1 MIKQTKVE
9 NGWLRGIPAADPRV
23 MVYRGVPFAAPPVGE
38 NRWRAPQPAKD
49 WDGVLDCARFA
60 PISMQAKPGLQHNIY
75 EREWNPD
82 PDIDMSED
90 CLYLNIWTPAKTPD
104 ENLPVFVWYFGG
116 GLQEGNTTEM
126 EFNGE
131 FLARHGVVVVSVN
144 YRLNVFGFLAHP
156 EITKEAP
163 DFPCNF
169 GNLDQRAGLL
179 WVRRNISAFGGDPE
193 NITIGGQSAG
203 GGSVQTQLCS
213 PLNKGLFKRAV
224 IMSGTFLGSYGRMI
238 PGDSLP
244 LAEAERRGVSF
255 FDFLGVKS
263 LEEARAIPAQELMDR
278 YLAWRDS
285 IPMRPGEPIK
295 MVFETTI
302 DGNFCPGSVA
312 QKMRAGDYIQVP
324 LMIGNTRDE
333 FVARVEARTDEE
345 FKAIADKYFGDK
357 AGEWLKLIDAP
368 FIEEKCYKSSFSP
381 VEAGARAILDAAN
394 DRASLAAADSS
405 AKVPV
410 KNYYYQFDA
419 DIPGWD
425 DPGAFHSV
433 DLWFFFG
440 SLAACWRPFTGKHFD
455 LAEQMVSYWA
465 NFFKDGD
472 PNGCDRGGREL
483 PVWESYNESRAPMTF
498 IHKAKMGGPEDE
510 SPMTRF
516 IVKTLG

>member
-1 MIKQTKVE
+1 MIKETRVE
-9 NGWLRGIPAADPRV
+9 NGLLRGIPGADPRV

-49 WDGVLDCARFA
+49 WEGVRDCARFA
-60 PISMQAKPGLQHNIY
+60 PISMQVKPGSQRNIY

-82 PDIDMSED
+82 QEIEMDED
-90 CLYLNIWTPAKTPD
+90 CLYLNVWTPAKTAD
-104 ENLPVFVWYFGG
+104 EKLPVFVWFFGG

-131 FLARHGVVVVSVN
+131 FIARHGIVVVSVN

-169 GNLDQRAGLL
+169 GNLDQRYGLL
-179 WVRRNISAFGGDPE
+179 WVQRNIRAFGGDPD
-193 NITIGGQSAG
+193 NVTIGGQSAG

-213 PLNKGLFKRAV
+213 PLNEGLFKKAI
-224 IMSGTFLGSYGRMI
+224 IMSATFLGSYGGHV

-244 LAEAERRGVSF
+244 LEVAEARGKEF
-255 FDFLGVKS
+255 FDYLGVKS
-263 LEEARAIPAQELMDR
+263 LAEARAIPGPELNAR
-278 YLAWRDS
+278 YIEWKEAHNVTPTAPTTL
-285 IPMRPGEPIK
+285 I
-295 MVFETTI
+295 FETTV

-312 QKMRAGDYIQVP
+312 EKMRRGEYMQVP
-324 LMIGNTRDE
+324 LIVGNTRDE
-333 FVARVEARTDEE
+333 FIARVAARTDEE
-345 FKAIADKYFGDK
+345 FEAAGKQFFGDK
-357 AGEWLKLIDAP
+357 AGEWLRLIDSP
-368 FIEEKCYKSSFSP
+368 YWEEKRYKSGFNP

-394 DRASLAAADSS
+394 KRNSAAGIKPEDA
-405 AKVPV
+405 V

-455 LAEQMVSYWA
+455 LAEQMCSYWC
-465 NFFKDGD
+465 NFFKTGD
-472 PNGCDRGGREL
+472 PNGSDRCGRVL
-483 PVWESYNESRAPMTF
+483 PEWISYNESRAPMTF
-498 IHKAKMGGPEDE
+498 IQKAKMGGPEDE
-510 SPMTRF
+510 SEMTKF
-516 IVKTLG
+516 IVRTL

>member
-1 MIKQTKVE
+1 MIKETKVE
-9 NGWLRGIPAADPRV
+9 NGWLKGIPGADPRV

-49 WDGVLDCARFA
+49 WDGVRDCARFA
-60 PISMQAKPGLQHNIY
+60 PISMQVKPGSQHNIY

-82 PDIDMSED
+82 MEIEMDED
-90 CLYLNIWTPAKTPD
+90 CLYLNVWTPAKTPD
-104 ENLPVFVWYFGG
+104 EKLPVFVWFFGG

-131 FLARHGVVVVSVN
+131 FIARHGIVVVTVN

-169 GNLDQRAGLL
+169 GNLDQRYGLL
-179 WVRRNISAFGGDPE
+179 WVQRNIRAFGGDPD
-193 NITIGGQSAG
+193 NVTIGGQSAG

-213 PLNKGLFKRAV
+213 PLNKGLFKKAI
-224 IMSGTFLGSYGRMI
+224 IMSATFLGGYGAHV

-244 LAEAERRGVSF
+244 LDVAEKRGAEF
-255 FDFLGVKS
+255 FDALGVKS
-263 LEEARAIPAQELMDR
+263 LAEARAIPGPELNAK
-278 YLAWRDS
+278 YIEWKQTHNATPTAPTSL
-285 IPMRPGEPIK
+285 I
-295 MVFETTI
+295 FETTV

-312 QKMRAGDYIQVP
+312 EKMRKGDYIHVP
-324 LMIGNTRDE
+324 LIVGNTRDE
-333 FVARVEARTDEE
+333 FIAYPAVKTEE
-345 FKAIADKYFGDK
+345 ELAAAGKAAFGRK

-368 FIEEKCYKSSFSP
+368 YTAEKVWKAGFSP

-394 DRASLAAADSS
+394 KR
-405 AKVPV
+405 KV

-455 LAEQMVSYWA
+455 LAEQMCSYWC
-465 NFFKDGD
+465 NFFKTGD
-472 PNGCDRGGREL
+472 PNGKDRCGRTL
-483 PVWESYNESRAPMTF
+483 PTWETYNDSRAPMTF
-498 IHKAKMGGPEDE
+498 IQKAKMGGPEDE
-510 SPMTRF
+510 SEVMKF
-516 IVKTLG
+516 VVKTLGK